1 VQNLLEY
8 EEAEAQVESYRADRR
23 ARSLSGLRKRL
34 AILGVPIDNLCLE
47 DVLRIIERYIKDGG
61 FHQIATANADFLI
74 KAIDDAE
81 LMGILHECSM
91 VLPDGM
97 PVVWASH
104 LLRHPLRE
112 RVTGADVVPR
122 LAELAARKGYSIYL
136 LGAEEE
142 RSAAA
147 AAWIRKTHPGARI
160 AGRYSP
166 PLSSLEDM
174 DHEFILRDIAKAKPD
189 ILLVAFGNP
198 KQEKWLAMHRHR
210 LNVPVCVGVGASLDF
225 LSGVY
230 HRAPSRMQAIGLEWL
245 HRLYQEPMRLAP
257 RYLSNASGLLRY
269 FSMQLLAMS
278 TQRKA
283 RRPFAMT
290 QYWLDGTSIIRI
302 EGDFAGEVAVEFD
315 SLVHRTH
322 KPGSRLVID
331 LTNTQEVD
339 AHSLGTLISLRT
351 RIQREFG
358 ELWLVGVKPGLR
370 RVMRASILDQHFRFA
385 PSVNLAMSRIEYAA
399 AWSKQS
405 ASIGGLHEP
414 RAVSPQS
421 AL

>member
-1 VQNLLEY
+1 MHNVLEY
-8 EEAEAQVESYRADRR
+8 EEAEVQLEACRTDRR
-23 ARSLSGLRKRL
+23 ARALSGLRKRL
-34 AILGVPIDNLCLE
+34 AILGVPIDNLSLE

-61 FHQIATANADFLI
+61 FHQIATANVDFLI
-74 KAIDDAE
+74 KAIEDDE

-112 RVTGADVVPR
+112 RVTGADIVPR
-122 LAELAARKGYSIYL
+122 LVELAARKSYSIYL

-147 AAWIRKTHPGARI
+147 AAWIRKTHPGAKI

-166 PLSSLEDM
+166 PFTSLEDM
-174 DHEFILRDIAKAKPD
+174 DHEYILSDIRKARPD

-210 LNVPVCVGVGASLDF
+210 LQVPVCVGVGASLDF

-230 HRAPSRMQAIGLEWL
+230 HRAPSRMQAVGLEWL
-245 HRLYQEPMRLAP
+245 HRLYQEPKRLAP
-257 RYLSNASGLLRY
+257 RYFSNASGLFRY

-283 RRPFAMT
+283 RQPFRIS
-290 QYWLDGTSIIRI
+290 QFWLDQTSIVRI
-302 EGDFAGEVAVEFD
+302 EGAFSGDAAVEFD
-315 SLVHRTH
+315 SLVHRTY
-322 KPGSRLVID
+322 KPGGRLVID
-331 LTNTQEVD
+331 LTNAQEVD
-339 AHSLGTLISLRT
+339 AHSLGALISLR
-351 RIQREFG
+351 RRVHREFG
-358 ELWLVGVKPGLR
+358 DLWLAGVKPGLR
-370 RVMRASILDQHFRFA
+370 RVMRAAILDQHFRFA
-385 PSVNLAMSRIEYAA
+385 PSISLAMSRLEYAA
-399 AWSKQS
+399 DWSEKS
-405 ASIGGLHEP
+405 AALGGLHKN

-421 AL
+421 AI